1 MLNVMIASISRYEQD
16 RLTAYSKLWIA
27 RAEVGLKD
35 LRAAIKR

>member
-1 MLNVMIASISRYEQD
+1 MLNVITASISRYEQE

-35 LRAAIKR
+35 LQAAIKV